1 MYIGK
6 FHKFKVAGI
15 CVAGIQ
21 DGHLSYIV
29 NAASDALIKKGYKVL
44 IFNSFSDFYND
55 SPFISGESSI
65 YQLINFELLDVL
77 VVFPET
83 IKSTRI
89 TDEIIKQAAEH
100 NTPVISVDGECEG
113 STNIVYDYAGG
124 FEEIV
129 RHVVEHHGCTDTY
142 MVAGMRTNKFSE
154 ERIAAY
160 KKVLSENNI
169 PFDEKRLGYGD
180 FWSEPTRRLMSDF
193 FENNERIPQAFIC
206 ANDTMAITVARYLRE
221 KGYRVPEDV
230 IVTGFDAT
238 YTDRY
243 FSSSEITSALLDIN
257 ELAELIARTADGYFE
272 GTETPKTKTINFRT
286 VPAHSCGCVKVDREF
301 INEKFL
307 KMDDYTAATQANE
320 TYMSEY
326 SAHTVNCKTLDEITT
341 EMAHYADY
349 LSWICI
355 NNDFLTPDFKSSSDG
370 FDGIFS
376 RTMIAIMQRQ
386 WDMSIKN
393 QVFESRMLLPDL
405 GKALKLYN
413 KLMFVPL
420 HFQAS
425 VIGYYGVVIDNFE
438 IGSNALYDTRR
449 FVNNTNQIL
458 ENFKN
463 KYRLQCAYDALET
476 THSLD
481 PMTSIYNRA
490 GFFNAAKR
498 IINNSEPQEFLMISI
513 DMDSLKEINDKYG
526 HSDGDEAICE
536 VAKAIKSVCKD
547 KSICARFGGDE
558 FVVAMPFDGEEHIVP
573 RIVGDIQTH
582 IDCFNRAS
590 DKDYEVS
597 ISVGAKHGIIS
608 NFYDL
613 GELIKKSDHEMYE
626 QKRIKKG
633 VRPSTLPS
641 VNAGADSIGV
651 YEKRI
656 HDILSSG
663 KDSTYFYMSYEN
675 SKWYIMQNENTP
687 KCMVSSSV
695 GPLRSIWLSGTIYAD
710 DVSIFNEFALKI
722 RKAFNEGITQ
732 KELTVSIRLV
742 EDEVPVWYNIFAILC
757 PAEDGRLSEMAG
769 KIRRASSYEI
779 MQMEI
784 QNYYT
789 TTDNPLMIT
798 ENIKSLVHNNK
809 GKKYVFIHFDIKRF
823 KFINETY
830 GEEIGTDL
838 LYHIS
843 RQLKIYCEPD
853 QLSAR
858 LNSDIFLL
866 LTPYETKD
874 DIYRI
879 IREVEKNISGFR
891 NIKYEFAF
899 GVYIADDLTLPP
911 RVMGDRASI
920 ARQSVKNNAIENIAF
935 YDDNMLQNAQTRKF
949 VESSMN
955 SALENQQF
963 SIYLQPKFSISRKEA
978 VGYEAL
984 VRWIHP
990 ERGMISPGDFIP
1002 LFEENGFILK
1012 LDAYVW
1018 ECACQVL
1025 RDWID
1030 RGLDPLPISVNVS
1043 RAHLKDDTFIKTLDR
1058 LIKKYR
1064 LSKELLELEIT
1075 ESVDGADSMAMTQEI
1090 KNHGYT
1096 LLMDDFGSG
1105 YSSLNTLKSTKFDVL
1120 KIDREFLSSFMS
1132 SERGKKIISHTISM
1146 SQDVGLDLIAEGVET
1161 LEQADFLESCGCDT
1175 AQGFYYAKPMPV
1187 QDAEA
1192 YLIKK
1197 Q

>member
-1 MYIGK
+1 M
-6 FHKFKVAGI
+6 
-15 CVAGIQ
+15 
-21 DGHLSYIV
+21 
-29 NAASDALIKKGYKVL
+29 
-44 IFNSFSDFYND
+44 
-55 SPFISGESSI
+55 
-65 YQLINFELLDVL
+65 
-77 VVFPET
+77 
-83 IKSTRI
+83 
-89 TDEIIKQAAEH
+89 
-100 NTPVISVDGECEG
+100 
-113 STNIVYDYAGG
+113 
-124 FEEIV
+124 
-129 RHVVEHHGCTDTY
+129 
-142 MVAGMRTNKFSE
+142 
-154 ERIAAY
+154 
-160 KKVLSENNI
+160 
-169 PFDEKRLGYGD
+169 
-180 FWSEPTRRLMSDF
+180 
-193 FENNERIPQAFIC
+193 
-206 ANDTMAITVARYLRE
+206 
-221 KGYRVPEDV
+221 
-230 IVTGFDAT
+230 
-238 YTDRY
+238 
-243 FSSSEITSALLDIN
+243 
-257 ELAELIARTADGYFE
+257 
-272 GTETPKTKTINFRT
+272 
-286 VPAHSCGCVKVDREF
+286 
-301 INEKFL
+301 
-307 KMDDYTAATQANE
+307 
-320 TYMSEY
+320 
-326 SAHTVNCKTLDEITT
+326 
-341 EMAHYADY
+341 
-349 LSWICI
+349 
-355 NNDFLTPDFKSSSDG
+355 
-370 FDGIFS
+370 
-376 RTMIAIMQRQ
+376 
-386 WDMSIKN
+386 
-393 QVFESRMLLPDL
+393 
-405 GKALKLYN
+405 
-413 KLMFVPL
+413 
-420 HFQAS
+420 
-425 VIGYYGVVIDNFE
+425 
-438 IGSNALYDTRR
+438 
-449 FVNNTNQIL
+449 
-458 ENFKN
+458 
-463 KYRLQCAYDALET
+463 
-476 THSLD
+476 
-481 PMTSIYNRA
+481 
-490 GFFNAAKR
+490 
-498 IINNSEPQEFLMISI
+498 
-513 DMDSLKEINDKYG
+513 
-526 HSDGDEAICE
+526 
-536 VAKAIKSVCKD
+536 
-547 KSICARFGGDE
+547 
-558 FVVAMPFDGEEHIVP
+558 P

-633 VRPSTLPS
+633 LRPSTLPS

-656 HDILSSG
+656 HDILSSE

-742 EDEVPVWYNIFAILC
+742 ENEVPVWYNIFTILC

-769 KIRRASSYEI
+769 MIRRASSYEI

-830 GEEIGTDL
+830 GEETGTDL

-843 RQLKIYCEPD
+843 RQLKSYCEPD

-879 IREVEKNISGFR
+879 IREVEKNLSGFR